1 MGILWVN
8 GHGALGADVG
18 TRHET
23 WTSPPAPERGML
35 KRGPRCPGKGGQVAV
50 RLGDRKTGQQARSDF
65 YLSKNPK
72 TRHTRP
78 RALILIYSMIPTVIH
93 SSPVAEYHHGQQPK
107 HLDLPAISHAGAA
120 GAALQAAH
128 SLRSVGA
135 GSRAKASTA
144 SLSVLASS
152 SALRAGRRGSLDASA
167 ATRL

>member
-1 MGILWVN
+1 MKKLTLIN
-8 GHGALGADVG
+8 GKQLLPVHKSEASCADRESRPRGTG
-18 TRHET
+18 TREGNR
-23 WTSPPAPERGML
+23 PAGSRSEIYLHYCARIQ
-35 KRGPRCPGKGGQVAV
+35 KHATH
-50 RLGDRKTGQQARSDF
+50 DRATHLD
-65 YLSKNPK
+65 LC
-72 TRHTRP
+72 T
-78 RALILIYSMIPTVIH
+78 MIPTIKHYGIH

-120 GAALQAAH
+120 GAAWQAAH

-135 GSRAKASTA
+135 GSRAKVSTA

>member
-1 MGILWVN
+1 
-8 GHGALGADVG
+8 
-18 TRHET
+18 
-23 WTSPPAPERGML
+23 
-35 KRGPRCPGKGGQVAV
+35 
-50 RLGDRKTGQQARSDF
+50 
-65 YLSKNPK
+65 
-72 TRHTRP
+72 
-78 RALILIYSMIPTVIH
+78 MIPTVIH

-120 GAALQAAH
+120 RQAAH

-152 SALRAGRRGSLDASA
+152 SALRAGRLGSLDASA